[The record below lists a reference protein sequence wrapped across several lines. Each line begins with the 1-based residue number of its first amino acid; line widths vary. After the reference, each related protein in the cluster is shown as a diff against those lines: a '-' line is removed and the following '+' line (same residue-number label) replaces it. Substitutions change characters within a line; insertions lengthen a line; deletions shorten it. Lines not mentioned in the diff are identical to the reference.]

1 MHAPMNRM
9 VRHGVVLLTDR
20 EEVTSWSTKN

>member
-1 MHAPMNRM
+1 MHEPMNRM

>member
-1 MHAPMNRM
+1 MHELMNRM
-9 VRHGVVLLTDR
+9 VRHDVVLLTDR